1 MFLLLLVARSK
12 LVPDFALT
20 IHLLHLLVTS
30 LYSRALPAHWFWWA
44 LQIAS
49 AALMTSLGVW
59 SCQYRELQPIK
70 FGGAARAAG
79 RSGATEAALE
89 EGGVGFVRGRGRDAG
104 RDGSGAYEMV
114 GMGEGDGD
122 AIGKG

>member
-20 IHLLHLLVTS
+20 IHFLHLVVTS
-30 LYSRALPAHWFWWA
+30 LYSRALPTHWFWWA

-70 FGGAARAAG
+70 FGGAARAAEP
-79 RSGATEAALE
+79 SGAAEAALE
-89 EGGVGFVRGRGRDAG
+89 EEGVGFVRGRGRDAA
-104 RDGSGAYEMV
+104 RDASGAYEMV
-114 GMGEGDGD
+114 EMGGGDGD
-122 AIGKG
+122 TAGKG